1 MNLFK
6 KKQKEPL
13 AKSIRAKTEETNNDK
28 YSDVIKSIHKAAN
41 DGHYFVAVIITSGD
55 IDHFSIYMRSQGFI
69 LERREFNSENF
80 TYRVI
85 VSW

>member
-1 MNLFK
+1 MSLFK
-6 KKQKEPL
+6 KKTKEPL
-13 AKSIRAKTEETNNDK
+13 AKSIRVKTEETNKEK

-41 DGHYFVAVIITSGD
+41 DGHYFVMVVIKSND
-55 IDHFSIYMRSQGFI
+55 IEHFSIYMRSQGFV
-69 LERREFNSENF
+69 LERRDFNSENF